1 MNPSEELLAH
11 DIAPIN
17 APTHKNYERP
27 PATTLLHPLSLLPG
41 PAVQGDHFV
50 YRELNIV
57 ILYG

>member
-27 PATTLLHPLSLLPG
+27 PATTLLHPLSLLPD
-41 PAVQGDHFV
+41 PAVQGEH
-50 YRELNIV
+50 LNIV